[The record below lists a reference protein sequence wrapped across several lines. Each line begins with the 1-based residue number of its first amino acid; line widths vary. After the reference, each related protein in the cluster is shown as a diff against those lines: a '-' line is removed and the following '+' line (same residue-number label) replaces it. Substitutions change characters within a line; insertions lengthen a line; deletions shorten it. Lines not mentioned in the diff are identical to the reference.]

1 MKFLKQFLV
10 TFVTFLLIDA
20 VWLGL
25 IAKDF
30 YAKHLGFLMT
40 DTPNLWAAVI
50 FYVLYVFTL
59 VVMVV
64 KPALQQ
70 RSLADAMNKGALFGL
85 CAYATYDLTNLA
97 TLHAWP
103 LIVTVVD
110 MIWGTFLTSLVAGVS
125 YAMLVKK

>member
-1 MKFLKQFLV
+1 MKFLKQFIV
-10 TFVTFLLIDA
+10 TFVIFLLIDA

-70 RSLADAMNKGALFGL
+70 RSLAEALSKGALL
-85 CAYATYDLTNLA
+85 VRVRNL
-97 TLHAWP
+97 
-103 LIVTVVD
+103 
-110 MIWGTFLTSLVAGVS
+110 
-125 YAMLVKK
+125 